1 MVSVVVASI
10 LAWTLGTVAALAA
23 TLIGTEGPDRIFGT
37 ARTDRIDGRAG
48 NDRIYGG
55 GGEDRL
61 YGGTDNDF
69 VRTNDDWSRDYVDCG
84 PGLDTVTT
92 NVAPLSSRDV
102 YRNCEFCSIP
112 DQTMPR
118 PRSTV
123 NRIASSGKALRRRGA
138 RR

>member
-1 MVSVVVASI
+1 MVVASI

-102 YRNCEFCSIP
+102 YRNCEFCSI
-112 DQTMPR
+112 QHR
-118 PRSTV
+118 LQV
-123 NRIASSGKALRRRGA
+123 SGRLLRRLSGFRGA
-138 RR
+138 KSGPCYANHP